1 MLTHRPHGIEHPY
14 ATSPD
19 QRIPVQP
26 LTGEQVRLGV
36 VASADVTA
44 VVCEWGSVELTL
56 TRAETDAVMRAED
69 WPALAMAPMQVLR
82 PREPDRPAHVPA
94 AAAHQAAQAQPSRKA
109 VVSEALRTLHG
120 ALASA
125 PSAHRMSTGR
135 KAATA
140 RRRA

>member
-1 MLTHRPHGIEHPY
+1 MSTEITFPLALCKAQWSIWLHALEMLETIGASALQRGIE
-14 ATSPD
+14 
-19 QRIPVQP
+19 
-26 LTGEQVRLGV
+26 E
-36 VASADVTA
+36 
-44 VVCEWGSVELTL
+44 
-56 TRAETDAVMRAED
+56 TRAGTDAVMRAED
-69 WPALAMAPMQVLR
+69 WPALAMAPMRVLR
-82 PREPDRPAHVPA
+82 PQEPDRPAHVPA

-125 PSAHRMSTGR
+125 PSAHRVNAGR